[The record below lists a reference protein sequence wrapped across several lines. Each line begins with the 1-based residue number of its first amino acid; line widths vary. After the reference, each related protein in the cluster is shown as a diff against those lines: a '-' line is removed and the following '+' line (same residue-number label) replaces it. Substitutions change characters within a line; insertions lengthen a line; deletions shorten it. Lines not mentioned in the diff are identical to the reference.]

1 MEYSDY
7 SLDQLMSYSG
17 YKELCDMFL
26 ALAQDVETK
35 EKLESVL
42 YDGGYKNY
50 KLSGDIGKD
59 NPFIDIQRRLGLAY
73 LLLRNPETF
82 NQIVDNNIIYFH
94 GTSANALP
102 GILKYGINSVDKS
115 VEQGIEVTTGEEWSR
130 ARGKRDFVSFTDV
143 LDIAE
148 GYSSISPKEE
158 TELTFPIVFGTT
170 KEDLMNSNIMRIHSD
185 VPEVGVRDS
194 FPTESISCVMVPSS
208 KIEIIKKMVG
218 PKVRVLPIDDIQERF
233 YYAYDSNIY
242 IDKDAYE
249 QLKSSSTKKEEN
261 LSGVKESVFSRT
273 LKRIKDKKNAIVD
286 LVKGEQF
293 DERRTIK

>member
-1 MEYSDY
+1 MKYSDY
-7 SLDQLMSYSG
+7 SLDQLMSHSG
-17 YKELCDMFL
+17 YKKLCDMFL
-26 ALAQDVETK
+26 ALAEDAETK
-35 EKLESVL
+35 GKLESVL
-42 YDGGYKNY
+42 YEGGYNGY
-50 KLSGDIGKD
+50 KPSGDIGKD

-82 NQIVDNNIIYFH
+82 DQIVENNIIYFH

-130 ARGKRDFVSFTDV
+130 TQGKRDFVSFTDV

-148 GYSSISPKEE
+148 GYSSITPKEE
-158 TELTFPIVFGTT
+158 TELTFPVVFGTT
-170 KEDLMNSNIMRIHSD
+170 KEDLISSDIMRIHSD

-194 FPTESISCVMVPSS
+194 FPVESISCIMVPSS
-208 KIEIIKKMVG
+208 KVETIKKMVDSD
-218 PKVRVLPIDDIQERF
+218 VRVLPIDDVQERF

-242 IDKDAYE
+242 IDENAYE

-273 LKRIKDKKNAIVD
+273 LKRIKDKKDSLVD
-286 LVKGEQF
+286 FVKGEQV